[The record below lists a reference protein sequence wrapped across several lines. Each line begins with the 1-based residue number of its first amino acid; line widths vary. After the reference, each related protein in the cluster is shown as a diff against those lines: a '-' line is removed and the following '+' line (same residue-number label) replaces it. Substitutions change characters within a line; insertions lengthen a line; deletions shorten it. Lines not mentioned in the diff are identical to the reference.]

1 MFNRISWIFTKNVVF
16 ICRLVS
22 PKHIFHFK
30 ESTVQMIAAMP
41 LYRVSTWAWPENEIT
56 TLRRDAE
63 INIAST
69 ALSVKFVDST
79 D

>member
-1 MFNRISWIFTKNVVF
+1 
-16 ICRLVS
+16 
-22 PKHIFHFK
+22 
-30 ESTVQMIAAMP
+30 MIAAMP